1 MKLITTNK
9 RAYFDY
15 EVLESYEAGIV
26 LQGPEVKSAK
36 AGRIDL
42 TGGYISFD
50 KKQTPWLI
58 NVKIAA
64 YPPAKGV
71 QQNYNPSQPRRLLLN
86 KKEISRI
93 IGSSQNKGLTSIP
106 LRVYNKNGFIK
117 LEIGVVRG
125 KKRFDKREIIKT
137 REDDRKIKRDMKYNK
152 ADF

>member
-1 MKLITTNK
+1 MNKLITINK

-15 EVLESYEAGIV
+15 EILESYEAGIA

-36 AGRIDL
+36 AGKIDL

-58 NVKIAA
+58 NAKIAP
-64 YPPAKGV
+64 YPPAKGA
-71 QQNYNPSQPRRLLLN
+71 QQNYNPNQPRRLLLN
-86 KKEISRI
+86 KREISKI

-106 LRVYNKNGFIK
+106 LKVYNKNGFVK

-125 KKRFDKREIIKT
+125 KRKFDKRETIKR
-137 REDDRKIKRDMKYNK
+137 REVERKINREIDK
-152 ADF
+152 